1 MLGCGVVRGWRLDG
15 AVKGMVQ
22 VGGNRNGDEES
33 DCNTLDCDCAE
44 VATGVLTV
52 GMTAFILFQL
62 YYVVPIDNTYYN

>member
-1 MLGCGVVRGWRLDG
+1 
-15 AVKGMVQ
+15 MVQ